1 MFRMTTLK
9 MSLFSALATLFL
21 LVAMLASTGTASAH
35 TASCQP
41 QVNPACIPHYQPQL
55 TVYNVKTIWGT
66 CKEVS
71 VYGAGFAPGPVAL
84 KATHAGFGGFG
95 GLLRVFPHY
104 VYATTQLDVAG
115 SFSRDVTIC
124 GPGFGSWGFTAAF
137 LVGIDQ
143 NGVHSNQVL
152 VQ

>member
-9 MSLFSALATLFL
+9 ISLLSALATLML
-21 LVAMLASTGTASAH
+21 LIVMLVTSGTASAH

-41 QVNPACIPHYQPQL
+41 QVNPACIPQYHPQL
-55 TVYNVKTIWGT
+55 TVYNVKSIWGS

-71 VYGAGFAPGPVAL
+71 VNGAGFAPGKVAL
-84 KATHAGFGGFG
+84 VATRAGFGGFG
-95 GLLRVFPHY
+95 GHLRVFPHT

-124 GPGFGSWGFTAAF
+124 GIGFGSWGFTAAF

-143 NGVHSNQVL
+143 NGVHSNKVL